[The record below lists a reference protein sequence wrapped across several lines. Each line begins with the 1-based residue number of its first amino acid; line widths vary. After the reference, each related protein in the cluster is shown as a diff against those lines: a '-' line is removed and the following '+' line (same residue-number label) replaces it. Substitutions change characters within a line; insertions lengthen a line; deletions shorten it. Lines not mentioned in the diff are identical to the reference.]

1 MRELFNYEN
10 KFMQALMTFGDLI
23 ILNVL
28 FLLCCIPVVTVG
40 AAQAGLYTGLRVVT
54 NPEDDSSVSA
64 AFFRGL
70 KAGFGRITVSY
81 TLILLPILAL
91 LMITFQTL
99 YDPAALEAIGVSS
112 GVRIIAVI
120 ALCSCAVFQTVL
132 CLFHSRFT
140 CSIPRLYKNTWMVI
154 LCHPLRSIGAGF
166 LTWIPVILLLT
177 YLPGFVALTPLF
189 LAFFYSFMCLLAQ
202 TLLRKPFQTVIDTFN
217 ERNGLTPEPPV
228 SQEDPDE
235 QEEDA

>member
-28 FLLCCIPVVTVG
+28 FLLCCIPVVTIG

-54 NPEDDSSVSA
+54 NPEDDSSVPA
-64 AFFRGL
+64 AFFRGF
-70 KAGFGRITVSY
+70 KTGFGKVTAAYVLLLVL
-81 TLILLPILAL
+81 LIPL
-91 LMITFQTL
+91 LMITFQSL
-99 YDPAALEAIGVSS
+99 YDPSALEAIGFT
-112 GVRIIAVI
+112 GGMRILAAV
-120 ALCSCAVFQTVL
+120 ALGICAVFQTVL
-132 CLFHSRFT
+132 CLFHSRFS
-140 CSIPRLYKNTWMVI
+140 CSVPRLYKNAWMVVF
-154 LCHPLRSIGAGF
+154 CHPLRSIAAGF

-202 TLLRKPFQTVIDTFN
+202 SLLRKPFQTIIDAFN
-217 ERNGLTPEPPV
+217 QRSGISPEPVP
-228 SQEDPDE
+228 
-235 QEEDA
+235 EEPEE